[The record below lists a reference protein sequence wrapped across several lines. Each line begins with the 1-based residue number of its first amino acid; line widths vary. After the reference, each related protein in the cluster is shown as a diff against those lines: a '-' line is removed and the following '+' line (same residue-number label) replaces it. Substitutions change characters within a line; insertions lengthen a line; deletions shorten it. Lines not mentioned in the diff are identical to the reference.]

1 MRSVRSAQV
10 SLKSSPPVYRPNGR
24 ISDRDCEITGRGPT
38 MIDEAVRTARI
49 PLDAVVPADVLP
61 AAFEATSLI
70 QCTDV
75 SRVPGRRRPE
85 WRAGQAV
92 APMVLPA
99 LAEFDHEEASARLS
113 SLLDELGFAATH
125 EVTMGGGRRR
135 YQVHGVVVPPAQ
147 REEASRLL
155 ATAWRQG
162 RRALLGTDP
171 IGSSSPRNAQRG
183 ILARAAWRAALLAG
197 GRRLR
202 ADFLG
207 VRLGDQE
214 MAAVLV
220 RAARL
225 LGVSAGVMSR
235 PGCLL
240 VTVSDVDE
248 RTRVLRT
255 LHTAARPAPAARVPA
270 LV

>member
-1 MRSVRSAQV
+1 
-10 SLKSSPPVYRPNGR
+10 
-24 ISDRDCEITGRGPT
+24 
-38 MIDEAVRTARI
+38 MIDDRVRAAQT
-49 PLDAVVPADVLP
+49 PLDAVVPVDVLP

-85 WRAGQAV
+85 WRTGLTMAPLVPPAV
-92 APMVLPA
+92 
-99 LAEFDHEEASARLS
+99 AEFDHEEAARRLAT
-113 SLLDELGFAATH
+113 LLGDLGFAAGH
-125 EVTMGGGRRR
+125 EVTTGGGRRR
-135 YQVHGVVVPPAQ
+135 YQVQRVVVPAAE
-147 REEASRLL
+147 RDGTHRLL

-171 IGSSSPRNAQRG
+171 IGPSSPRNAQRVT
-183 ILARAAWRAALLAG
+183 LARAAWRAALLAG

-202 ADFLG
+202 ADSLG

-225 LGVSAGVMSR
+225 LGVTAGVMSR

-240 VTVSDVDE
+240 VTVADIDQ

-255 LHTAARPAPAARVPA
+255 LNTARPAARVPA

>member
-1 MRSVRSAQV
+1 MTDD
-10 SLKSSPPVYRPNGR
+10 P
-24 ISDRDCEITGRGPT
+24 
-38 MIDEAVRTARI
+38 AR
-49 PLDAVVPADVLP
+49 AVLP
-61 AAFEATSLI
+61 AHVLATAFEATSLI
-70 QCTDV
+70 QCTEV
-75 SRVPGRRRPE
+75 SRTPGRRPG
-85 WRAGQAV
+85 WRG
-92 APMVLPA
+92 APAMAPLGLPT
-99 LAEFDHEEASARLS
+99 LAEFDGGEAAARLAT
-113 SLLDELGFAATH
+113 LLGDLGFPATH
-125 EVTMGGGRRR
+125 EVTIGGGRRR
-135 YQVHGVVVPPAQ
+135 YQVHGVTIPADQ
-147 REEASRLL
+147 RDSAVRLL

-171 IGSSSPRNAQRG
+171 IGASSPRNAQRAT
-183 ILARAAWRAALLAG
+183 LARAAWRAALLAG

-202 ADFLG
+202 ADSLG

-225 LGVSAGVMSR
+225 LGVTAGVMTR

-240 VTVSDVDE
+240 VTVSNMDE

-255 LHTAARPAPAARVPA
+255 LHTPRVPA

>member
-1 MRSVRSAQV
+1 
-10 SLKSSPPVYRPNGR
+10 
-24 ISDRDCEITGRGPT
+24 
-38 MIDEAVRTARI
+38 MIDDPVRPSRV
-49 PLDAVVPADVLP
+49 PLETVVPTDVLP

-75 SRVPGRRRPE
+75 SRAPGRRRPE

-92 APMVLPA
+92 APAQLPT
-99 LAEFDHEEASARLS
+99 LAEFDHEEAAVRLS
-113 SLLDELGFAATH
+113 TLLGDLGFAATH
-125 EVTMGGGRRR
+125 EVTLGGGRRR
-135 YQVHGVVVPPAQ
+135 YQVHGVVVPSAR
-147 REEASRLL
+147 REDASRLL

-183 ILARAAWRAALLAG
+183 VLARAAWRAALLAG

-214 MAAVLV
+214 MAAILV

-225 LGVSAGVMSR
+225 LGVTAGVMSR

-255 LHTAARPAPAARVPA
+255 LHTTRPATASRIPA

>member
-1 MRSVRSAQV
+1 MVDD
-10 SLKSSPPVYRPNGR
+10 P
-24 ISDRDCEITGRGPT
+24 
-38 MIDEAVRTARI
+38 ARAARV
-49 PLDAVVPADVLP
+49 PLETVVPADALP
-61 AAFEATSLI
+61 GAFEATCLI

-75 SRVPGRRRPE
+75 SRAPGRRRPG
-85 WRAGQAV
+85 WPAGRTTAPPGVPAV
-92 APMVLPA
+92 
-99 LAEFDHEEASARLS
+99 AEFDGAEAAARLAT
-113 SLLDELGFAATH
+113 LLGDLGFAATH
-125 EVTMGGGRRR
+125 EVTIGGGRRR
-135 YQVHGVVVPPAQ
+135 YEVHGVAVPPAQ
-147 REEASRLL
+147 RDDTHRLL
-155 ATAWRQG
+155 SAAWRQG
-162 RRALLGTDP
+162 RRALLDTDP
-171 IGSSSPRNAQRG
+171 VGSSSPRNARRAA
-183 ILARAAWRAALLAG
+183 LARAAWRSALLAG

-225 LGVSAGVMSR
+225 LGVTAGVLTR

-248 RTRVLRT
+248 RSRVLRT
-255 LHTAARPAPAARVPA
+255 LHTPRLPA

>member
-1 MRSVRSAQV
+1 
-10 SLKSSPPVYRPNGR
+10 
-24 ISDRDCEITGRGPT
+24 
-38 MIDEAVRTARI
+38 MIDDPVRPARLT
-49 PLDAVVPADVLP
+49 PETVVPTDVLP

-85 WRAGQAV
+85 WRSA
-92 APMVLPA
+92 APMVLPT
-99 LAEFDHEEASARLS
+99 LAEFDHEEAAVRLS
-113 SLLDELGFAATH
+113 TLLGDLGFAAIH

-147 REEASRLL
+147 REDASRLL
-155 ATAWRQG
+155 AGAWRQG

-207 VRLGDQE
+207 IRLGDQE

-225 LGVSAGVMSR
+225 LGVTAGVMSR

-255 LHTAARPAPAARVPA
+255 LHTTRASAPARVPA

>member
-1 MRSVRSAQV
+1 
-10 SLKSSPPVYRPNGR
+10 
-24 ISDRDCEITGRGPT
+24 
-38 MIDEAVRTARI
+38 MIDDPARA
-49 PLDAVVPADVLP
+49 PRVQLETVVPADLLP
-61 AAFEATSLI
+61 GAFEASSLI

-85 WRAGQAV
+85 WRAAVTV
-92 APMVLPA
+92 APMALPPT
-99 LAEFDHEEASARLS
+99 AEFDHEEAAVRLAG
-113 SLLDELGFAATH
+113 LLGDLGFAATH

-135 YQVHGVVVPPAQ
+135 YQVHGVVVPPGQ
-147 REEASRLL
+147 RDDTNRLL

-171 IGSSSPRNAQRG
+171 VGSSSPRNAQRSV
-183 ILARAAWRAALLAG
+183 LARAAWRAALLAG

-225 LGVSAGVMSR
+225 LGVTAGVMTR

-240 VTVSDVDE
+240 VTVCDVDE
-248 RTRVLRT
+248 RARVLRT
-255 LHTAARPAPAARVPA
+255 LHTTRQVAATRVPA

>member
-1 MRSVRSAQV
+1 
-10 SLKSSPPVYRPNGR
+10 
-24 ISDRDCEITGRGPT
+24 
-38 MIDEAVRTARI
+38 MIDDPVRTARV
-49 PLDAVVPADVLP
+49 PLDAVVPADLLP
-61 AAFEATSLI
+61 GAFEASSLI
-70 QCTDV
+70 QCTEV

-85 WRAGQAV
+85 WRAVVPA
-92 APMVLPA
+92 APMALPA
-99 LAEFDHEEASARLS
+99 LAEFDHQEAAVRLAT
-113 SLLDELGFAATH
+113 LLDDLGFTATH
-125 EVTMGGGRRR
+125 EVTIGGGRRR
-135 YQVHGVVVPPAQ
+135 YEVHSVVVPHAQ
-147 REEASRLL
+147 REDALRLL
-155 ATAWRQG
+155 AGAWRQG

-183 ILARAAWRAALLAG
+183 VLARAAWRAALLAG

-225 LGVSAGVMSR
+225 LNVTAGVLTR

-255 LHTAARPAPAARVPA
+255 LQTACPAPAANPPRTRTPAPVRVPA

>member
-1 MRSVRSAQV
+1 
-10 SLKSSPPVYRPNGR
+10 
-24 ISDRDCEITGRGPT
+24 
-38 MIDEAVRTARI
+38 MIDGPAAARVQQ
-49 PLDAVVPADVLP
+49 DTVVPVDVLP
-61 AAFEATSLI
+61 AAFEATCLI

-75 SRVPGRRRPE
+75 SRVPGRRPGA
-85 WRAGQAV
+85 RAGHPV
-92 APMVLPA
+92 APLVLPA
-99 LAEFDHEEASARLS
+99 LAEFDGEDAAVRLAT
-113 SLLDELGFAATH
+113 LLGDLGFAATR
-125 EVTMGGGRRR
+125 EVTIGGGRRR

-147 REEASRLL
+147 RDGAHRLL

-171 IGSSSPRNAQRG
+171 VGSSSPRNARRTA
-183 ILARAAWRAALLAG
+183 LARAAWRAALLAG

-202 ADFLG
+202 GDSLG

-214 MAAVLV
+214 MAAMLV

-225 LGVSAGVMSR
+225 LGVTASVLTR

-240 VTVSDVDE
+240 VTVSNVDE

-255 LHTAARPAPAARVPA
+255 LRPIARVPA

>member
-1 MRSVRSAQV
+1 MMDDSVR
-10 SLKSSPPVYRPNGR
+10 L
-24 ISDRDCEITGRGPT
+24 
-38 MIDEAVRTARI
+38 ARV
-49 PLDAVVPADVLP
+49 PLDAVVPTDQLP

-85 WRAGQAV
+85 WRAGQAP
-92 APMVLPA
+92 APVVPLA
-99 LAEFDHEEASARLS
+99 LAEFDHEGAAVRLAT
-113 SLLDELGFAATH
+113 LLGDLGFTATH
-125 EVTMGGGRRR
+125 EVTLGGGRRR
-135 YQVHGVVVPPAQ
+135 YQVHSVVVPPEK
-147 REEASRLL
+147 RDEASHLL
-155 ATAWRQG
+155 AAAWRHG
-162 RRALLGTDP
+162 RRQLLGTAP
-171 IGSSSPRNAQRG
+171 VGSSSPRNAQRG
-183 ILARAAWRAALLAG
+183 VLARAAWRAALLAG

-225 LGVSAGVMSR
+225 LGVNAGVVSR

-255 LHTAARPAPAARVPA
+255 LHTARPSRVPA
-270 LV
+270 MV

>member
-1 MRSVRSAQV
+1 MVDDPARAARVP
-10 SLKSSPPVYRPNGR
+10 L
-24 ISDRDCEITGRGPT
+24 E
-38 MIDEAVRTARI
+38 TA
-49 PLDAVVPADVLP
+49 VPADVLP
-61 AAFEATSLI
+61 GAFEATCLI

-75 SRVPGRRRPE
+75 SRVPGRRRPG
-85 WRAGQAV
+85 WRAGHGRTPLV
-92 APMVLPA
+92 VPA
-99 LAEFDHEEASARLS
+99 LAEFDGAEAATRLAT
-113 SLLDELGFAATH
+113 LLGDLGFAATH
-125 EVTMGGGRRR
+125 EVTIGGGRRR
-135 YQVHGVVVPPAQ
+135 YEVHAVAVPPG
-147 REEASRLL
+147 RRDDTHRLL

-162 RRALLGTDP
+162 RRALLDTDP
-171 IGSSSPRNAQRG
+171 VGSSSPRNARRAA
-183 ILARAAWRAALLAG
+183 LARAAWRSALLAG

-207 VRLGDQE
+207 VRLGDHE

-225 LGVSAGVMSR
+225 LGVTAGVLTR

-255 LHTAARPAPAARVPA
+255 LRTPAPRLPA

>member
-1 MRSVRSAQV
+1 
-10 SLKSSPPVYRPNGR
+10 
-24 ISDRDCEITGRGPT
+24 
-38 MIDEAVRTARI
+38 MIDDSAGAERVQFETA
-49 PLDAVVPADVLP
+49 VPAEALP
-61 AAFEATSLI
+61 DAFEATCLI

-85 WRAGQAV
+85 WRNTLATI
-92 APMVLPA
+92 PPA
-99 LAEFDHEEASARLS
+99 QPTLAEFDAEPAAVRLAT
-113 SLLDELGFAATH
+113 LLAGLSFAATH
-125 EVTMGGGRRR
+125 EVTIGGGRRR
-135 YQVHGVVVPPAQ
+135 YRVHSVVLPPAQ
-147 REEASRLL
+147 REDAARLL

-171 IGSSSPRNAQRG
+171 IGSSSPRNAQRAV
-183 ILARAAWRAALLAG
+183 LARAAWRSALLAG

-202 ADFLG
+202 TDSLG

-225 LGVSAGVMSR
+225 IGVTAGMMTR

-240 VTVSDVDE
+240 VTVADADDRE
-248 RTRVLRT
+248 RVLRT
-255 LHTAARPAPAARVPA
+255 LHTRPKATARVPA